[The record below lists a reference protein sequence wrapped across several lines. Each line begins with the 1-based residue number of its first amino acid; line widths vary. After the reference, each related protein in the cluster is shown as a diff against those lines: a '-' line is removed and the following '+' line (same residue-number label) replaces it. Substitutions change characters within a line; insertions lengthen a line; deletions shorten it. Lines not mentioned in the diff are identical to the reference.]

1 MNKGKEIV
9 VDLYKH
15 GLIKTW
21 ARDKK
26 EGWKLVSGL
35 WSPFYIQLR
44 LLPSYPDL
52 LRKVGEAMGEMI
64 KERCKANKI
73 LGIAMAGIPIA
84 TSISLIHKIPLCY
97 TRKLESVSIANLHEY
112 ISRYGEH
119 ALVEGELR
127 DGDIFVAVDDLVT
140 KFDSKIIAIEQL
152 KKEAERRNCNIT
164 CNDVAVLIDREQ
176 GGEEAAKK
184 MGIRLHA
191 LIPFKK
197 KGIEWLREYLSPFEY
212 EIIKD
217 YLQNPEK
224 YQEER
229 ERKGLLKND

>member
-1 MNKGKEIV
+1 MNKGKEIIIE
-9 VDLYKH
+9 LYKQ

-44 LLPSYPDL
+44 LLPSYPHL
-52 LRKVGEAMGEMI
+52 LKKVGEAMGEMI
-64 KERCKANKI
+64 KEKCKANKL

-84 TSISLIHKIPLCY
+84 TSISVIHGIPSCY
-97 TRKLESVSIANLHEY
+97 TRKLESASLSHLQEY
-112 ISRYGEH
+112 ISRYGQH
-119 ALVEGELR
+119 ALIEGELEG
-127 DGDIFVAVDDLVT
+127 GDVFVAVDDLVT

-152 KKEAERRNCNIT
+152 KKEAERRKCTIL

-184 MGIRLHA
+184 LGIHLHA
-191 LIPFKK
+191 PIPFKK
-197 KGIEWLREYLSPFEY
+197 KGIEWLKDYLSPLEY
-212 EIIKD
+212 DVIRD

-224 YQEER
+224 YQEEEKR
-229 ERKGLLKND
+229 HMLLKE

>member
-1 MNKGKEIV
+1 MKGKEIV

-21 ARDKK
+21 LRDKK

-44 LLPSYPDL
+44 CLPSYPGL
-52 LRKVGEAMGEMI
+52 LMKIGEAMGEMI
-64 KERCKANKI
+64 KEKCNVNKI

-84 TSISLIHKIPLCY
+84 TSISIIHKIPLCY
-97 TRKLESVSIANLHEY
+97 TRKLESVSVLELQDK

-119 ALVEGELR
+119 ALVEGELK
-127 DGDIFVAVDDLVT
+127 DGDTFVAVDDLVT

-152 KKEAERRNCNIT
+152 KKEAEKRKCDIT
-164 CNDVAVLIDREQ
+164 CKDVAVLIDREQ
-176 GGEEAAKK
+176 GGKETARKF
-184 MGIRLHA
+184 GIRLHA
-191 LIPFKK
+191 LIPFKQ
-197 KGIEWLREYLSPFEY
+197 KGIEWLKEHLSPLEY

-217 YLQNPEK
+217 YLKNPER
-224 YQEER
+224 YQDESD
-229 ERKGLLKND
+229 RKKILE